1 MSKKTKYFSLILFP
15 IALLLNFIAS
25 KIPNIVERYYSQ
37 VINKVIVQVLS
48 KISGIFQFSLYEIT
62 IYIIVISVFLFLCST
77 VFTVFNKKKNLKAF
91 LKNSILNI
99 LSIVSIVYFLFVV
112 LWGINYNRIPLE
124 TTLINKYNLE
134 NSTSIKSKQHSVK
147 ELTKLYKFLVDK
159 ANEARR
165 HTLQDK
171 DGVVKSNTDYKG
183 IINRAQLG
191 YDNIL
196 DILPSVSG
204 SYSKAKYVIS
214 SNLMCYTGITG
225 IYFPFTGEAN
235 VNIAIPDLYIPCTV
249 EHEMAHQRG
258 FASEDEA
265 NFIAYITSIK
275 HADIDFN
282 YSGYILA
289 LNYTASALSKVD
301 YDAYV
306 EISAAISDSVRRD
319 LKNESEFW
327 KKYEGKIDKI
337 SNEFNDSYL
346 KANGIVEGTQSYGK
360 MVDLLLTYYELYPYN

>member
-25 KIPNIVERYYSQ
+25 KIPNIVEKYYSQ

-48 KISGIFQFSLYEIT
+48 KISGIFPFSLYEIT

-147 ELTKLYKFLVDK
+147 ELTKLYKFLVAK

-165 HTLQDK
+165 HTLQNK

-306 EISAAISDSVRRD
+306 EISAGISDSVRRD

>member
-25 KIPNIVERYYSQ
+25 KVPNIVEKYYSQ
-37 VINKVIVQVLS
+37 FIDKIIVQILS
-48 KISGIFQFSLYEIT
+48 KVSGIFPFSLYEIT
-62 IYIIVISVFLFLCST
+62 MYIIVISIFLFLCCTLST
-77 VFTVFNKKKNLKAF
+77 IFNKKKN
-91 LKNSILNI
+91 
-99 LSIVSIVYFLFVV
+99 V

-124 TTLINKYNLE
+124 TTLINNYNLK
-134 NSTSIKSKQHSVK
+134 NNTSIQSKQYSVK
-147 ELTKLYKFLVDK
+147 ELTKLYKFLVIK
-159 ANEARR
+159 ANETRKL
-165 HTLQDK
+165 TLQDK
-171 DGVVKSNTDYKG
+171 NGIVKSNTDYNG
-183 IINRAQLG
+183 VINRAQLG

-204 SYSKAKYVIS
+204 SYSKPKYIIS

-249 EHEMAHQRG
+249 EHEIAHQRG

-265 NFIAYITSIK
+265 NFIAYLTSIK
-275 HADIDFN
+275 HPHIDFN

-301 YDAYV
+301 YNAYV
-306 EISAAISDSVRRD
+306 DISAGISDSVRRD

-327 KKYEGKIDKI
+327 QKYEGKINEI
-337 SNEFNDSYL
+337 SNEFNNSYL
-346 KANGIVEGTQSYGK
+346 KANGVTEGTQSYGK

>member
-25 KIPNIVERYYSQ
+25 KIPNIVEKYYSQ

-48 KISGIFQFSLYEIT
+48 KISGIFPFSLYEIT

-147 ELTKLYKFLVDK
+147 ELTKLYKFLVAK

-171 DGVVKSNTDYKG
+171 DGVVKSNTDYKS

-306 EISAAISDSVRRD
+306 EISAGISDSVRRD

>member
-25 KIPNIVERYYSQ
+25 KVPNIVEKYYSQ
-37 VINKVIVQVLS
+37 FIDKIIVQILS
-48 KISGIFQFSLYEIT
+48 KVSGIFPFSLYEIT
-62 IYIIVISVFLFLCST
+62 MYIIVISIFLFLCCTLST
-77 VFTVFNKKKNLKAF
+77 IFNKKKKLNIY

-124 TTLINKYNLE
+124 TTLINNYNLK
-134 NSTSIKSKQHSVK
+134 NNTSIQSKQYSVK
-147 ELTKLYKFLVDK
+147 ELTKLYKFLVIK
-159 ANEARR
+159 ANETRKL
-165 HTLQDK
+165 TLQDK
-171 DGVVKSNTDYKG
+171 NGIVKSNTDYNG
-183 IINRAQLG
+183 VINRAQLG

-196 DILPSVSG
+196 DILPGVSG
-204 SYSKAKYVIS
+204 SYSKPKYIIS

-265 NFIAYITSIK
+265 NFIAYLTSIK
-275 HADIDFN
+275 HPNIDFN

-289 LNYTASALSKVD
+289 LNYTTSALSKVD
-301 YDAYV
+301 YNAYV
-306 EISAAISDSVRRD
+306 DISAGISDSVRRD

-327 KKYEGKIDKI
+327 QKYEGKINEI
-337 SNEFNDSYL
+337 SNEFNNSYL
-346 KANGIVEGTQSYGK
+346 KANSVTEGTQSYGK

>member
-25 KIPNIVERYYSQ
+25 KIPNIVEKYYSQ
-37 VINKVIVQVLS
+37 VINKAIVQVLS
-48 KISGIFQFSLYEIT
+48 KISGIFPFSLYEIT

-147 ELTKLYKFLVDK
+147 ELTKLYKFLVAK

-165 HTLQDK
+165 HTLQNK

-275 HADIDFN
+275 HGDIDFN

-306 EISAAISDSVRRD
+306 EISAGISDSVRRD

>member
-147 ELTKLYKFLVDK
+147 ELTKLYKFLVAK

-289 LNYTASALSKVD
+289 LNYTASALSKAD

-306 EISAAISDSVRRD
+306 EISAGISDSVRRD

>member
-1 MSKKTKYFSLILFP
+1 
-15 IALLLNFIAS
+15 
-25 KIPNIVERYYSQ
+25 
-37 VINKVIVQVLS
+37 
-48 KISGIFQFSLYEIT
+48 
-62 IYIIVISVFLFLCST
+62 
-77 VFTVFNKKKNLKAF
+77 
-91 LKNSILNI
+91 
-99 LSIVSIVYFLFVV
+99 IVYFLFVV

-124 TTLINKYNLE
+124 TTLINNYNLK
-134 NSTSIKSKQHSVK
+134 NNTSIQSKQYSVK
-147 ELTKLYKFLVDK
+147 ELTKLYKFLVIK
-159 ANEARR
+159 ANETRKL
-165 HTLQDK
+165 TLQDK
-171 DGVVKSNTDYKG
+171 NGIVKSNTDYNG
-183 IINRAQLG
+183 VINRAQLG

-204 SYSKAKYVIS
+204 SYSKPKYIIS

-249 EHEMAHQRG
+249 EHEIAHQRG

-265 NFIAYITSIK
+265 NFIAYLTSIK
-275 HADIDFN
+275 HPHIDFN

-301 YDAYV
+301 YNAYV
-306 EISAAISDSVRRD
+306 DISAGISDSVRRD

-327 KKYEGKIDKI
+327 QKYEGKINEI
-337 SNEFNDSYL
+337 SNEFNNSYL
-346 KANGIVEGTQSYGK
+346 KANGVTEGTQSYGK

>member
-25 KIPNIVERYYSQ
+25 KIPNIVEKYYSQ

-48 KISGIFQFSLYEIT
+48 KISGIFPFSLYEIT

-147 ELTKLYKFLVDK
+147 ELTKLYKFLVAK

-306 EISAAISDSVRRD
+306 EISAGISDSVRRD

>member
-25 KIPNIVERYYSQ
+25 KIPNIVEKYYSQ

-48 KISGIFQFSLYEIT
+48 KISGIFPFSLYEIT

-147 ELTKLYKFLVDK
+147 ELTKLYKFLVAK

-165 HTLQDK
+165 HTLQNK

-275 HADIDFN
+275 HGDIDFN

-306 EISAAISDSVRRD
+306 EISAGISDSVRRD

>member
-48 KISGIFQFSLYEIT
+48 KISGIFPFSLYEIT